1 MAIRARA
8 YLDFSTKRL
17 LLRLP
22 PRSIAVIAHQDLDSV
37 AAEALLQ
44 RRVVG
49 VINACASATGSFPH
63 KGPDLLLKA
72 GIPVVD
78 EVGKDIFAVLR
89 DGDYIEIRGP
99 EVWHGKRCIAGGRL
113 LTLEYLEETRRTAE
127 RELDRQLESFIR
139 NTLDYAL
146 REKELILGRPHIPHL
161 KTSLRG
167 RHAVVVVR
175 GPTFR
180 ADLKAILPYIHEVKP
195 VLIAVDGGADALL
208 EFGLRPHLIVG
219 DMDSVSDRALASGAE
234 VVVHAY
240 PDGRAP
246 GLARVTPFCPSPA
259 VFPTAGTSE
268 DAALLLAYHSGCE
281 LIILVGSHSNMIEF
295 LEKGRPGMAST
306 FLVRLLVGSILVDAK
321 GVNELYRLRLRPAH
335 LLGVF
340 AAGVLPAVAILLSSL
355 PWQQLVSLWGLKLR
369 LLLGW

>member
-1 MAIRARA
+1 
-8 YLDFSTKRL
+8 
-17 LLRLP
+17 
-22 PRSIAVIAHQDLDSV
+22 
-37 AAEALLQ
+37 
-44 RRVVG
+44 
-49 VINACASATGSFPH
+49 
-63 KGPDLLLKA
+63 LLKA

-78 EVGKDIFAVLR
+78 EVGEDIFAVLR
-89 DGDYIEIRGP
+89 DGDYVELRGP
-99 EVWHGKRCIAGGRL
+99 EVWHGKRCIACGRL
-113 LTLEYLEETRRTAE
+113 LTLEYLEKVRRTAE
-127 RELDRQLESFIR
+127 RGLDRQLESFIK
-139 NTLDYAL
+139 NTLHYAL
-146 REKELILGRPHIPHL
+146 REKELILGRPHIP
-161 KTSLRG
+161 SLQTPLQG

-208 EFGLRPHLIVG
+208 EFGLKPHLIVG

-246 GLARVTPFCPSPA
+246 GLARVRPFYPSPA

-281 LIILVGSHSNMIEF
+281 LIVLVGSHSNMVEF
-295 LEKGRPGMAST
+295 LEKGRAGMAST

-335 LLGVF
+335 LVGVL
-340 AAGVLPAVAILLSSL
+340 AAGALPAVTILLSSL
-355 PWQQLVSLWGLKLR
+355 PWQQLVLLWGLKLR